1 MQYLNLTAK
10 GINTFIPSGDQYEKS
25 IELYQEI
32 GFTMGSHNP
41 HFTYFHINGY
51 GFILQNYKNDWA
63 LGNFM
68 MVLDVENL
76 DDWWTNLSS
85 LDLGKKYEGVRLKG
99 PQWYPWGKR
108 EIHLI
113 DLTGV
118 LWHICQA

>member
-10 GINTFIPSGDQYEKS
+10 GINTFIPSGDQYERALSYTRKS
-25 IELYQEI
+25 GLRWVRTIHISL
-32 GFTMGSHNP
+32 
-41 HFTYFHINGY
+41 YFHINGY

-85 LDLGKKYEGVRLKG
+85 LDLGK
-99 PQWYPWGKR
+99 
-108 EIHLI
+108 I
-113 DLTGV
+113 
-118 LWHICQA
+118 